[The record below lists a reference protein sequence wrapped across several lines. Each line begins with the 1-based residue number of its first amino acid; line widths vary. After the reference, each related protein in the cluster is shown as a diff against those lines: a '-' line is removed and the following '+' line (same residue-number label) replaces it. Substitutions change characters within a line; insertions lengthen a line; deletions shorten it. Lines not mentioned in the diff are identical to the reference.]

1 MCGKGVWRKLDS
13 DPNSDTYE
21 GEYLDDKKHG
31 YGEFKWQSGGWYKGF
46 YAHDL
51 KQGYGEMHWADGS
64 IYRGTWDKGVQ
75 NGLGIITFANGT
87 RKAGIFQDNKL
98 LELLTDKKQIISSE
112 LLLKMQFPK
121 NFKQELKDYVSKLN
135 PTENNQEYLNQNHH

>member
-1 MCGKGVWRKLDS
+1 M
-13 DPNSDTYE
+13 
-21 GEYLDDKKHG
+21 
-31 YGEFKWQSGGWYKGF
+31 
-46 YAHDL
+46 
-51 KQGYGEMHWADGS
+51 
-64 IYRGTWDKGVQ
+64 Q

-135 PTENNQEYLNQNHH
+135 PTENNQEYLNKNYHQATRESKAAPSGLRSMMTNSNAYGSEGGSRASRADARINKRGH